1 MTQPSPPGSL
11 RRRSLLLR
19 ALGVAASRL
28 APVWGAA
35 ASGLGAAT
43 SVRAAEAELI
53 NLEIHRDEDGVY
65 LGYAVEFD
73 LGRSVDDALVKS
85 VPIFFV
91 TEAEVYRDRW
101 YWRDRRV
108 ARALRSWRIV
118 YQPLT
123 STYRVTTVGGLS
135 QNYAT
140 RDEAMVALSRS
151 ARWKVAEPG
160 QIEEGSRHYVEFQ
173 YRLDTAQLPRPMQ
186 IGISGEPDWQLSV
199 RRTVRIS

>member
-1 MTQPSPPGSL
+1 MTSPPPPGSL
-11 RRRSLLLR
+11 RRRSLLR
-19 ALGVAASRL
+19 ALGAAALRVL
-28 APVWGAA
+28 PVWGAGTAFLAGAPSARASA
-35 ASGLGAAT
+35 AGLTAF
-43 SVRAAEAELI
+43 ELTR
-53 NLEIHRDEDGVY
+53 EDDGVY
-65 LGYAVEFD
+65 LSYAVEFE

-85 VPIFFV
+85 VPLFFV
-91 TEAEVYRDRW
+91 AEVEIFRERW

-108 ARALRSWRIV
+108 AHGARTWRIV

-135 QNYAT
+135 QTYAA
-140 RDEAMVALSRS
+140 RAEAIASISRA

-160 QIEEGSRHYVEFQ
+160 QLEEGGRHYLEFQ

-199 RRTVRIS
+199 KRTLRIN